1 MKKIE
6 LICKNPIVTF
16 SIVIFDILSMLLFI
30 YGIIKKDIIMEFLN
44 FLWSN
49 IEIITVL
56 IAVII
61 TTIFIIYTKVKSR
74 RLILINDLKSLNI
87 RLKLIQARLNSVN
100 DIRDFRREEIY
111 PSEIKRLLTDDEILE
126 LKKHDYSDDT
136 IKRILNA
143 VVVETINK

>member
-6 LICKNPIVTF
+6 LISKNPIVTF